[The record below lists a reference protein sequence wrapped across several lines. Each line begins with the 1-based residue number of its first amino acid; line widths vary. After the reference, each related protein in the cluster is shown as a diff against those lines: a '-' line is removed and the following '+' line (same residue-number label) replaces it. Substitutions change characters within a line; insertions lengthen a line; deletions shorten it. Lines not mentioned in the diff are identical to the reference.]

1 MSVRACLIPPVALLF
16 GLVSACGNVVRE
28 EPSGAG
34 GASSSA
40 SSGAS
45 SGACERDCKGQPC
58 TGGLCEPVVLAS
70 DLYFASRLAL
80 DGTRVYWTSADG
92 TVHAL
97 PLGGGAMI
105 TLASGQEDP
114 WDLAVDEQGVYV
126 TDAGANTVV
135 SIPLSGGPTA
145 LLAEAG
151 NPLGIVVRSGVV
163 HFTNTYD
170 KLSND
175 EQIVRVP
182 LPAGPASVVA
192 ATPGAW
198 MLAVD
203 DTRVYWTDRA
213 SAAVWSAPLAGGDPT
228 LIAEGIVEPS
238 DIEVDEGAVYVTALE
253 ATFRI
258 PLPGGA
264 PEALVWGAGRGLAMD
279 ATHIYVGAADGRVL
293 RVPKTGGAALTLART
308 ELYPSDIAVD
318 DENVYWVTRS
328 TSGVLVRTHK

>member
-1 MSVRACLIPPVALLF
+1 MSARAAPSLSVALLL
-16 GLVSACGNVVRE
+16 GLVSACGNIVRE
-28 EPSGAG
+28 EPLGGSGASGGTSG
-34 GASSSA
+34 GASGS
-40 SSGAS
+40 
-45 SGACERDCKGQPC
+45 ACERDCKGQPC

-70 DLYFASRLAL
+70 ELYFASRLAL
-80 DGTRVYWTSADG
+80 DETRVYWTSAQG
-92 TVHAL
+92 TVNAL
-97 PLGGGAMI
+97 PLDGGAVL
-105 TLASGQEDP
+105 TLASGLDDP
-114 WDLAVDEQGVYV
+114 WDLAVDEQGVYA
-126 TDAGANTVV
+126 TDSGANTVV
-135 SIPLSGGPTA
+135 AIPLLGGPTT

-151 NPLGIVVRSGVV
+151 NPLGIVVRSGVI

-175 EQIVRVP
+175 EQIMRAP

-203 DTRVYWTDRA
+203 DSRVYWTDRA
-213 SAAVWSAPLAGGDPT
+213 SAAVWSAPLAGGDAT
-228 LIAEGIVEPS
+228 LLAEGIVEPT
-238 DIEVDEGAVYVTALE
+238 DIEVDADAVYVTALE

-258 PLPGGA
+258 PLAGGA

-293 RVPKTGGAALTLART
+293 EVPKTGGAARALART

-318 DENVYWVTRS
+318 HENVYWITRAE
-328 TSGVLVRTHK
+328 SGVLVRTPR